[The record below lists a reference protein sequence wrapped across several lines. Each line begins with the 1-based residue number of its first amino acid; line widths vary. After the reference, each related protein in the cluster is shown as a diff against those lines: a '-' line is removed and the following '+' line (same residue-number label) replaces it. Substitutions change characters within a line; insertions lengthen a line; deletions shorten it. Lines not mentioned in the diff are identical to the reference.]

1 MQLTVVLHLDV
12 ANLVSDIKTMTKA
25 FLFTLLIFIIFS
37 LNSVFAA
44 NVTLV
49 YSGNM
54 DGELEPCGCS
64 EGGDKGG
71 IKRRVKKVDELR
83 EKEPNLVLF
92 STGGLLVSEI
102 PQDKLKSEY
111 ILKGLEQ
118 LEYDA
123 IGVQWQDLAYG
134 PSLLS
139 DTFINFLSS
148 NSIETAFQQET
159 LVEKNGHTLA
169 FYSWLDPETDP
180 NKSMGGKKSVNA
192 NTKELLTALKNAKH
206 KKHTTV
212 LSTTLPLKKVKLNFS
227 LKDIDILII
236 EPDYEVINKPVM
248 EAKTLVLQ
256 PGSRGMRL
264 GKLNLE
270 INETGDIK
278 KWSHKVIALPVDI
291 GDAPRMEGWY
301 KEYNDK
307 VRVDYEKRVAA
318 RKKMI
323 SGKSPYAGEK
333 TCETCHQKE
342 HSIWFDTRH
351 AEAFFKLMDVGKS
364 FDPNCI
370 GCHTVGFEKQGGYLD
385 YMLTKDLANV
395 QCENCH
401 GAAREHAESAGQKP
415 VANKGWK
422 PEKMCAQCHVQ
433 KHSAEFK
440 FETYWPPIKH

>member
-1 MQLTVVLHLDV
+1 MIKF
-12 ANLVSDIKTMTKA
+12 VSLSLSL
-25 FLFTLLIFIIFS
+25 FLAILFS
-37 LNSVFAA
+37 TSSAA
-44 NVTLV
+44 NITLV

-83 EKEPNLVLF
+83 EKDPGLILF
-92 STGGLLVSEI
+92 STGGLLVSDM

-134 PSLLS
+134 PSFLRE
-139 DTFINFLSS
+139 TNINFLAS
-148 NSIETAFQQET
+148 NWRDNNFKKETV
-159 LVEKNGHTLA
+159 VEKNDTTLA
-169 FYSWLDPETDP
+169 FFHWLDPDSDP
-180 NKSMGGKKSVNA
+180 NKAMAGTKTIETDNKPLLAAIKK
-192 NTKELLTALKNAKH
+192 AKQN
-206 KKHTTV
+206 KHTTI
-212 LSTTLPLKKVKLNFS
+212 LSTTLPLEKIKQQLS
-227 LKDIDILII
+227 LENVDIVFIKPAYEII
-236 EPDYEVINKPVM
+236 NEPVTEN
-248 EAKTLVLQ
+248 KTLVLQ

-264 GKLNLE
+264 GKLDMDISPDGS
-270 INETGDIK
+270 IN
-278 KWSHKVIALPVDI
+278 KWTHQVIALPPET
-291 GDAPRMEGWY
+291 GDAPRMNAWY

-307 VRVDYEKRVAA
+307 VRIDYEKRVAV
-318 RKKMI
+318 RKAMS

-333 TCETCHQKE
+333 VCETCHAKE
-342 HSIWFDTRH
+342 HTIWFDTPH

-370 GCHTVGFEKQGGYLD
+370 GCHTVGFEKAGGYLD

-401 GAAREHAESAGQKP
+401 GAAREHAESGGKNP
-415 VANKGWK
+415 VENKNWK
-422 PEKMCAQCHVQ
+422 PQQMCAQCHVQ
-433 KHSAEFK
+433 KHSADFK
-440 FETYWPPIKH
+440 FETYWPRIKH